1 MNQAITVDAAAKPAM
16 NPVYRKRLLMHRVG
30 IALSVAAMAL
40 GLTVLVWILITLI
53 IKGFGALSIDMF
65 TNTTPA
71 PGSEGGGLI
80 NAIVGSGLMV
90 GLATLVST
98 PIGIFAGIYLAEYGE
113 ENKLAQVTRF
123 VTDIMLSAPSIVIG
137 LFVYALYVAHVKHFS
152 G

>member
-98 PIGIFAGIYLAEYGE
+98 PI
-113 ENKLAQVTRF
+113 
-123 VTDIMLSAPSIVIG
+123 
-137 LFVYALYVAHVKHFS
+137 
-152 G
+152 